1 MRSPA
6 RFLQSSDPLRK
17 AEPPSLLP
25 VDSDV
30 VVVLAAL
37 LCALICVIGLAI
49 VARCAWIRRSSTSS
63 SSSSTAG
70 PPPPPSKGLKK
81 KVLRALPTLS
91 FDSSAAAAGGVEL
104 VECAICLT
112 EFADGDD
119 VRVLPQCGHG
129 FHACCVDTWL
139 RSHSSCPSCRRVLV
153 VPAPPSRCHS
163 CGATSDGAA
172 AGAKAAERGGASAL
186 SH

>member
-37 LCALICVIGLAI
+37 LCALISVIGLAI

-63 SSSSTAG
+63 SSSSAAA
-70 PPPPPSKGLKK
+70 PPLPPSKGLKK

-91 FDSSAAAAGGVEL
+91 FDSSATAGGVEL

-139 RSHSSCPSCRRVLV
+139 RSHSSCPSCRQVLV

-163 CGATSDGAA
+163 CGAASGGAA
-172 AGAKAAERGGASAL
+172 AGAKTAERGGASTL
-186 SH
+186 PH